1 MKFTFSRK
9 SVIVTPL
16 VLLSFFVIGHS
27 NSQDADKQL
36 SVTDDLFKC
45 LTEMTKSSVG
55 DFLSITYWGIFRP
68 PWRLPTPKM
77 GGAILLDL

>member
-16 VLLSFFVIGHS
+16 VLLSFFLIGQS
-27 NSQDADKQL
+27 SSQDADKQL

-45 LTEMTKSSVG
+45 LTETVSY
-55 DFLSITYWGIFRP
+55 THQT
-68 PWRLPTPKM
+68 LPTK
-77 GGAILLDL
+77 A